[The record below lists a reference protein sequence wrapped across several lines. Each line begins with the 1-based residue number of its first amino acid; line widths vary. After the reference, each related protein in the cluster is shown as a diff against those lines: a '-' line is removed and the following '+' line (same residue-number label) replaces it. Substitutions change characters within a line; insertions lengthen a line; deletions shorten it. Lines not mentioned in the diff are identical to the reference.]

1 MYSTCL
7 FCNRSLGANEAIEQF
22 QVGRRLA
29 FDPARGRL
37 WVICRRCERWNL
49 SPLEIRWEAVEEC
62 ERRFRETRLRA
73 STENIGLAR
82 LPGGLELVRIGQPLR
97 PEFAAWRYGDQFGRR
112 RRRAIAYTTAGVAA
126 GGLLVAGGVAAG
138 VSVGGGWWL
147 IGHAID
153 QWRNERV
160 VARLRDDHGDRIR
173 VQYKHLGTSRLLA
186 TDGGEG
192 WALELRH
199 APGWRG
205 GRSKGSRTWILD
217 GEEALPVAGKLMARV
232 NRTGGRK
239 STIQTAVERIEEAGH
254 SARYL
259 REAAREAERLRRS
272 GVGRKG
278 RGRYRREAGSLRQL
292 PADAKLALEMATQE
306 EAEREA
312 LEGEL
317 LALEAAWRHAEEIA
331 HIADNL
337 LVPQETEAF
346 IEEEKRRLSAEEEQ
360 AASNP

>member
-7 FCNRSLGANEAIEQF
+7 FCNRSLGANEAIEEF
-22 QVGRRLA
+22 PIGRRLA
-29 FDPARGRL
+29 FDGARGRL

-49 SPLEIRWEAVEEC
+49 SPLEIRWEAIEEC

-73 STENIGLAR
+73 STDNIGLAR
-82 LPGGLELVRIGQPLR
+82 LPEGLELVRIGEPLR

-112 RRRAIAYTTAGVAA
+112 RKRAIAYTTAGVAA

-138 VSVGGGWWL
+138 ASMGGGWWF
-147 IGHAID
+147 IGHLVD

-173 VQYKHLGTSRLLA
+173 VQYKHLGTSRLLPA
-186 TDGGEG
+186 DGGGG
-192 WALELRH
+192 WALELHH
-199 APGWRG
+199 AEGWRG
-205 GRSKGSRTWILD
+205 GTSKRSRTWVMD

-232 NRTGGRK
+232 NRAGGRK
-239 STIQTAVERIEEAGH
+239 RTIQEAVGRIEEAGH

-259 REAAREAERLRRS
+259 RQAANESERLHRH
-272 GVGRKG
+272 GVGRHG
-278 RGRYRREAGSLRQL
+278 RGRYKRQAGSLRQL
-292 PADAKLALEMATQE
+292 PPDARLALEMATHE

-317 LALEAAWRHAEEIA
+317 LMLEAAWRHAEEIA

-337 LVPQETEAF
+337 LVPREAEAF
-346 IEEEKRRLSAEEEQ
+346 IEEEKRRLSH
-360 AASNP
+360 

>member
-7 FCNRSLGANEAIEQF
+7 FCNRPLGANEAIEDF

-49 SPLEIRWEAVEEC
+49 SPLEIRWEAIEEC
-62 ERRFRETRLRA
+62 ERRFRQTRMRA

-82 LPGGLELVRIGQPLR
+82 LPEGLELVRIGEPLR

-112 RRRAIAYTTAGVAA
+112 RKRAIAYTTAGVAA

-138 VSVGGGWWL
+138 VTMGGGWWW
-147 IGHAID
+147 IGHLFD

-160 VARLRDDHGDRIR
+160 VTRLRDDQGDRIR
-173 VQYKHLGTSRLLA
+173 VQYKHLGTSRLLR

-192 WALELRH
+192 WALELHH
-199 APGWRG
+199 APGWKRG
-205 GRSKGSRTWILD
+205 KSKHSRTMILD
-217 GEEALPVAGKLMARV
+217 GEDAIPVAGKLMARV

-239 STIQTAVERIEEAGH
+239 LTIQTAVQRIEEAGH

-259 REAAREAERLRRS
+259 REAAREADRLQHS
-272 GVGRKG
+272 GEGRKG
-278 RGRYRREAGSLRQL
+278 RGKYRREAGSLRQL

-317 LALEAAWRHAEEIA
+317 LVLEAAWRNAEEIA

-337 LVPQETEAF
+337 LVPPETEAF
-346 IEEEKRRLSAEEEQ
+346 IDEEKRRLSVANEP
-360 AASNP
+360 ATPNP